1 MYQLAV
7 IISLALVVD
16 SNSIVRTHCGS
27 PGTNPGLLERLLCVS
42 ESIRTRA
49 DELIEGEV
57 DPYAE
62 RQPRLKGV
70 SAQEPRT
77 AAEILQR
84 AEEVLREGAKA
95 VEQFRRESQ
104 KTPKQ

>member
-1 MYQLAV
+1 MHQLIV

-16 SNSIVRTHCGS
+16 SNAIVGLQCSS
-27 PGTNPGLLERLLCVS
+27 PGTNLGLLEQLLCLS
-42 ESIRTRA
+42 ESIRLRA
-49 DELIEGEV
+49 EELTGGEV
-57 DPYAE
+57 DLYVKK
-62 RQPRLKGV
+62 QPRLKEV
-70 SAQEPRT
+70 SAQEPLT

-95 VEQFRRESQ
+95 LERFRRESQ